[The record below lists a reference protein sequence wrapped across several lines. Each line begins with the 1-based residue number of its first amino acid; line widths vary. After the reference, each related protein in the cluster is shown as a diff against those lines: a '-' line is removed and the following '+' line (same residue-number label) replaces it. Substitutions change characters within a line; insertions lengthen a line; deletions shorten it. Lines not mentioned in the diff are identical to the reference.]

1 MEPKNIRINKKIGK
15 AKSFARYIANVRKK
29 ENLTQKSLAE
39 KINVSDRTISKWEN
53 DLTVPDLYSIKSIC
67 IGLKIS
73 PNALILS
80 QLSFIDYVFIFSKIL
95 GSFIKMI
102 FNNIVKIILFVILIF
117 LAIYFI
123 NNFNVVNIYSLTYE
137 SKDITIKNGIF
148 IQNKGR
154 NTLLVNN
161 ISIND
166 LDYEYT
172 DLDLSL
178 YVLVNGD
185 KIVLYESDNLDD
197 ILIQELNGYP
207 DVLKNDVI
215 KTMKNN
221 LFLDVKVTDI
231 NLNEEIYK
239 CKIVFIKEFSNDK
252 FIYQTYKSNSEY
264 RLDYEEFL
272 NGNVLNKEYV
282 NYMSYYFVDDY
293 RDSLDFYEEDVIVAY
308 DDDNNKLRD
317 LGYDYD
323 KRLNKYYKFNDNKEI
338 IYQNDVK
345 LLFSQEIKN
354 NYEYRVYYY
363 ILKNRIDFVIYDID
377 IKVSLLKYYVKQ
389 NSVDCREGDC
399 QNYLDDIEYILAE
412 YKAISEIL

>member
-185 KIVLYESDNLDD
+185 KIILYESDNLED

-215 KTMKNN
+215 KTMKSN

-231 NLNEEIYK
+231 NLNEKIYK
-239 CKIVFIKEFSNDK
+239 CKIVFKKEFSNDK
-252 FIYQTYKSNSEY
+252 FNYQTYQSNSEY

-282 NYMSYYFVDDY
+282 NYMSYYFIDDY
-293 RDSLDFYEEDVIVAY
+293 RDSLDSYEEDAIVAY
-308 DDDNNKLRD
+308 DDDNKLRD

-323 KRLNKYYKFNDNKEI
+323 KRLNKYYKYDDNKEI
-338 IYQNDVK
+338 IYQDDVK

-354 NYEYRVYYY
+354 NYEYRIYYY
-363 ILKNRIDFVIYDID
+363 ILKNRIDLVLYFNNSKI
-377 IKVSLLKYYVKQ
+377 SSLKYYPDTKTL
-389 NSVDCREGDC
+389 DCREGDC

-412 YKAISEIL
+412 YKAISETL

>member
-161 ISIND
+161 ININD

-185 KIVLYESDNLDD
+185 KIILYESDNLED
-197 ILIQELNGYP
+197 ILIQELDGYP
-207 DVLKNDVI
+207 IYLKKDVI

-239 CKIVFIKEFSNDK
+239 CKIVFKKEFSNDK

-282 NYMSYYFVDDY
+282 NYMNYYFVDDY
-293 RDSLDFYEEDVIVAY
+293 RDSLDSYEENAIVAY
-308 DDDNNKLRD
+308 DDDNKLRD

-323 KRLNKYYKFNDNKEI
+323 KRLNVYTKVDGEKNITYQDSVKVFSVNEKKNLISYYVKKY
-338 IYQNDVK
+338 
-345 LLFSQEIKN
+345 
-354 NYEYRVYYY
+354 
-363 ILKNRIDFVIYDID
+363 RIDYSGYDEFNKT
-377 IKVSLLKYYVKQ
+377 IKFKYYVEL
-389 NSVDCREGDC
+389 NYMDCREGDC

-412 YKAISEIL
+412 YKAILETL

>member
-154 NTLLVNN
+154 NSLLVNN

-185 KIVLYESDNLDD
+185 KIILYESDNLED
-197 ILIQELNGYP
+197 ILIQELDGYP
-207 DVLKNDVI
+207 IYLKKDVI

-231 NLNEEIYK
+231 NLNEKLYK
-239 CKIVFIKEFSNDK
+239 CKIVFIEEFSNDK

-264 RLDYEEFL
+264 SLDYEKFL
-272 NGNVLNKEYV
+272 NGSVLNNEYV
-282 NYMSYYFVDDY
+282 SYMSYYFVNDY
-293 RDSLDFYEEDVIVAY
+293 RDSLDSYEEDAIVAY
-308 DDDNNKLRD
+308 DDDNKLRD

-323 KRLNKYYKFNDNKEI
+323 KRLNVYTKVDGEKNITYQESVNVLYLQYNENLYKYY
-338 IYQNDVK
+338 
-345 LLFSQEIKN
+345 IKK
-354 NYEYRVYYY
+354 Y
-363 ILKNRIDFVIYDID
+363 RIDVYHYDYD
-377 IKVSLLKYYVKQ
+377 DEKLRLKYYLKQ
-389 NSVDCREGDC
+389 NLVDCREGNC
-399 QNYLDDIEYILAE
+399 QNYLSAIEYILAE
-412 YKAISEIL
+412 YKTILKTL

>member
-148 IQNKGR
+148 IQNKGI
-154 NTLLVNN
+154 NTLLINN

-185 KIVLYESDNLDD
+185 KIILYESDNLED
-197 ILIQELNGYP
+197 ILIQELDGYP

-215 KTMKNN
+215 KTMKSN

-239 CKIVFIKEFSNDK
+239 CKIVFIEEFSNDK

-264 RLDYEEFL
+264 SLDYEKFL

-293 RDSLDFYEEDVIVAY
+293 RDSLDSYEEDAIVAY
-308 DDDNNKLRD
+308 DDDNKLRD

-323 KRLNKYYKFNDNKEI
+323 KRLNVYTKIDGEKNI
-338 IYQNDVK
+338 TYQDTVK
-345 LLFSQEIKN
+345 VLFSQKIKN

-363 ILKNRIDFVIYDID
+363 ILKNRIDFSIYNNEVKVIKY
-377 IKVSLLKYYVKQ
+377 KYYIDN
-389 NSVDCREGDC
+389 NSTDCREGEC